1 MAPELTLGLTLV
13 ALLFEAAFGYPAL
26 LVARIGHPVMWA
38 GGLIGC
44 LDRHLNRDRDP
55 AWRRKIAG
63 IAALLVLLALCVGMG
78 ILAQRALL
86 ALPFGFLA
94 VALLGSTLLAQRS
107 LYEHVARVA
116 EGLDAGLAEGR
127 AAVSMIVGRDPD
139 ALDEAGVSRAA
150 IESLAENFSDGIVAP
165 ALWMAIGGLPGICL
179 YKAANTADSMIGHRT
194 PRHNDFGWAAARFD
208 DVINLPASRLAGWLM
223 IAAALLMP
231 GASARQAWRAVRRDA
246 RFHKSPNA
254 GWPEA
259 ALAGALGLALAGPR
273 VYHGQLV
280 TDGTMGTGG
289 RRACTAEDIRRALA
303 LYRIADALL
312 IALVAAGAAAFW
324 AM

>member
-13 ALLFEAAFGYPAL
+13 ALLFEAAFGYPAFL
-26 LVARIGHPVMWA
+26 LPRLGHPVMWA
-38 GGLIGC
+38 GWLIGF
-44 LDRHLNRDRDP
+44 LDRSLNLDGDPPGDR
-55 AWRRKIAG
+55 RFAG
-63 IAALLVLLALCVGMG
+63 LVSLVVVLLVCTGAGLAAQKLLLLLPMG
-78 ILAQRALL
+78 FVL
-86 ALPFGFLA
+86 

-107 LYEHVARVA
+107 LHDHVARVA

-127 AAVSMIVGRDPD
+127 AAVSLIVGRDPD

-165 ALWMAIGGLPGICL
+165 ALWMAIGGLPGICM

-194 PRHNDFGWAAARFD
+194 ERFIDFGRAAARFD
-208 DVINLPASRLAGWLM
+208 DLINLPASRLAGGLL

-231 GASARQAWRAVRRDA
+231 GASARGAWEAVRRDA

-280 TDGTMGTGG
+280 TDGFMGTGG
-289 RRACTAEDIRRALA
+289 RRDCTAADIRRALA

-312 IALVAAGAAAFW
+312 IALAGAGAAAFW
-324 AM
+324 AI